1 MLDRCSD
8 ERGALLPMNRVA
20 GVLDDMAG
28 KQGRGARKEVKG
40 REKKLHGAP

>member
-28 KQGRGARKEVKG
+28 KQGSERERERKKYT
-40 REKKLHGAP
+40 GAP